1 MILAQGTLTAMTQ
14 DLPGRVTDPLALRAL
29 SHPTRWKLIE
39 LLGLEES
46 ATATRCAEF
55 TGESVASCSYH
66 LGILAKYG
74 FVEPASPGR
83 GREKP
88 WRATSRR
95 LSVSSVDLDPEA
107 ALAAE
112 TVSEVYLDHEFTR
125 QKEFLRRQTRE
136 PRPWQD
142 ATGTMARVLYV
153 TPHEMAAIRA
163 DVEAVFE
170 RYGPRTEDPTRRPA
184 DSRPVKVMLSS
195 YLPLPPSGGGPEA
208 AGGDRPRPVEHD
220 QEEER

>member
-1 MILAQGTLTAMTQ
+1 MTE

-39 LLGLEES
+39 LLGLEDS

-74 FVEPASPGR
+74 FVELADSVR

-95 LSVSSVDLDPEA
+95 LSVSHVDLEPEA

-112 TVSEVYLDHEFTR
+112 TVSEVYLDHELTR
-125 QKEFLRRQTRE
+125 QKEYLRRSSRE
-136 PRPWQD
+136 SRAWQD
-142 ATGTMARVLYV
+142 STGSMARTSYL
-153 TPHEMAAIRA
+153 TAAELAAVRA
-163 DVEAVFE
+163 EIATIFE
-170 RYGPRTEDPTRRPA
+170 RFADRTDDPALRPA
-184 DSRPVKVMLSS
+184 GARPVKMMLSS
-195 YLPLPPSGGGPEA
+195 YLPLPPPNDPDD
-208 AGGDRPRPVEHD
+208 DRTAPDPRP
-220 QEEER
+220 EEES